1 LKRTQV
7 LPVLAGALV
16 DERVQLEV
24 DLIEAAREMDG
35 QRLTERP
42 RLDAIEEAG
51 RQPEIDQVGRASV
64 EPVLGKPEVTGHAIT
79 RRDQCLW
86 ERLRLRQHAGLSER
100 DHVDV
105 ARWSVDEP
113 QREQRR
119 ATDDNELVPF
129 ARSGQLLGKRGQQL
143 IGPRGAQD
151 VSHLNS
157 R

>member
-1 LKRTQV
+1 
-7 LPVLAGALV
+7 
-16 DERVQLEV
+16 
-24 DLIEAAREMDG
+24 MDG
-35 QRLTERP
+35 QCLTERP

-51 RQPEIDQVGRASV
+51 RQPEIDQVGRAGV
-64 EPVLGKPEVTGHAIT
+64 EPVLWEPVVTGDAIM
-79 RRDQCLW
+79 RPDECSG
-86 ERLRLRQHAGLSER
+86 ERLRLCQHAGLSER

-105 ARWSVDEP
+105 TRGSVDEP

-119 ATDDNELVPF
+119 ATHGNQFVPF

-143 IGPRGAQD
+143 ISSRGVQD